1 MSQHNRPSGSNW
13 SGVCVLVGSVPGLT
27 VHFSRLKVVMQD
39 ETIRLLCCPM
49 LGAQVETDSITALV
63 TQHAEGAMEHVREY
77 LDLDLH
83 ITNIHVLPMLTML
96 ARERV

>member
-1 MSQHNRPSGSNW
+1 MRIVPS
-13 SGVCVLVGSVPGLT
+13 
-27 VHFSRLKVVMQD
+27 VMPD

-49 LGAQVETDSITALV
+49 LGAEVEADSITALV
-63 TQHAEGAMEHVREY
+63 TEHAEAAMEHVSEY

-96 ARERV
+96 AKERL